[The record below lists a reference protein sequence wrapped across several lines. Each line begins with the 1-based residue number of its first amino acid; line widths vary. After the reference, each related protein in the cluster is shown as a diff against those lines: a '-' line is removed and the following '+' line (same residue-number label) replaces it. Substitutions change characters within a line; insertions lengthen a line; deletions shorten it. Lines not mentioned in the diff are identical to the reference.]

1 MSERPLAALILA
13 AGFGTRMRSSRPKP
27 LHVLCG
33 RPMVIHVLDA
43 LNGVPVDRV
52 VLVVG
57 HGAER
62 VVKAISNATRPELSL
77 HYVEQEVQRG
87 TGDAVAIGLNS
98 LPSEMSDENEDA
110 DVLVLPGDT
119 PLLEAETVA
128 ELIAKH
134 RSSGA
139 AATLLTVEPLDPTG
153 YGRVLRDKSGR
164 IRRIV
169 EQRDA
174 NTEELEI
181 HEVNTSVY
189 CFRTSLLGTA
199 LRKITDQNDQG
210 ELLLTDVIQILADA
224 GHLIDSVVA
233 PDVSWAVGVNDRVQ
247 LAAAEAELRKRI
259 NDKWMMSGVTM
270 IDPAHTYVDMDVEL
284 GTDVCLHPNTRLQG
298 TTRIAS
304 GAEIGPD
311 TQLLDCSVGEG
322 AIVTRTE
329 GKNAVIG
336 DGAKVGPYVV
346 LEPGAEVER
355 GARVGPFMLIGED
368 REAQ

>member
-1 MSERPLAALILA
+1 MRERPIAALVLA

-43 LNGVPVDRV
+43 LTGLEIDRV

-62 VVKAISNATRPELSL
+62 IVKTLSDATRPELTL

-87 TGDAVAIGLNS
+87 TGDAVAIALNS
-98 LPSEMSDENEDA
+98 LPEEMSDENEEA

-119 PLLEAETVA
+119 PLLEASTVS
-128 ELIAKH
+128 ELIDQH
-134 RSSGA
+134 RRSGA
-139 AATLLTVEPLDPTG
+139 AATLLTVAPINPTG
-153 YGRVLRDKSGR
+153 YGRVLRDKNGR

-169 EQRDA
+169 EERNATD
-174 NTEELEI
+174 EERQI
-181 HEVNTSVY
+181 KEVNTSVY

-199 LRKITDQNDQG
+199 LRKITDANEQG
-210 ELLLTDVIQILADA
+210 ELLLTDVVEILAEA
-224 GHLIDSVVA
+224 GHLVDSVVA

-270 IDPAHTYVDMDVEL
+270 IDPAHTYVDMDVQL
-284 GTDVCLHPNTRLQG
+284 ANDVCLHPNTRLQG
-298 TTRIAS
+298 TTRIGS

-311 TQLLDCSVGEG
+311 CQLLDCVVGEG
-322 AIVTRTE
+322 AVVTRTE
-329 GKNAVIG
+329 GQHAVIG
-336 DGAKVGPYVV
+336 EGAKVGPYVV
-346 LEPGAEVER
+346 LEPGSEVAP
-355 GARVGPFMLIGED
+355 GTKVGPFVQLGED
-368 REAQ
+368 REA